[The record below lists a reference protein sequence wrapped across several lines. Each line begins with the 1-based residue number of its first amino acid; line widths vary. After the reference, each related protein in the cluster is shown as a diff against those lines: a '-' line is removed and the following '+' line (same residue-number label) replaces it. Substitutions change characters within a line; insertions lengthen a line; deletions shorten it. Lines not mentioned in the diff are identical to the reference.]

1 MEGTVAV
8 TARGKGWVER
18 PDCRLYYET
27 MGSGPALVFAHG
39 LGGNHL
45 SWWQQVPFFSGR
57 YTCVTYSHR
66 GFAPSTAPADGPRV
80 EEFGADLAALVEH
93 LGLKE
98 VVVVAQSMG
107 GWSALD
113 YAFTNPARL
122 KALVLSATSGAID
135 PASLDGEGAERFAAW
150 RAMSETALVEGQ
162 ARGEH
167 PAGGARMAAERPAL
181 HYLYRAMDELSAL
194 DKHQMRNRL
203 FSSRT
208 RPASDLGAISAP
220 TLWVTGEEDIV
231 FPSPMA
237 PFLARAMPRGEHVEI
252 PRVGHSG
259 YFENAAAFNAVVD
272 GFLARLG

>member
-1 MEGTVAV
+1 MAV

-18 PDCRLYYET
+18 PDCRIYYET

-45 SWWQQVPFFSGR
+45 SWWQQVPFFSRR

-66 GFAPSTAPADGPRV
+66 GFAPSSAPAEGPRV
-80 EEFGADLAALVEH
+80 EEFGADFAALIEH
-93 LGLKE
+93 LELDE
-98 VVVVAQSMG
+98 VVVIGQSMG

-113 YAFTNPARL
+113 YAFTKPARL

-135 PASLDGEGAERFAAW
+135 PASLDGEGADRLAAW
-150 RAMSETALVEGQ
+150 RAMSEAALGEGQ

-167 PAGGARMAAERPAL
+167 PAGGARMAAEQPAL

-194 DKHQMRNRL
+194 DKVLMRQRL
-203 FSSRT
+203 FASRT
-208 RPASDLGAISAP
+208 RPVSDLASVAVP

-231 FPSPMA
+231 FPSPVA
-237 PFLARAMPRGEHVEI
+237 PFLARAMPRGKHVEI

-259 YFENAAAFNAVVD
+259 YFEDAAAFNAVVD
-272 GFLARLG
+272 GFLRRLG

>member
-1 MEGTVAV
+1 MAEV
-8 TARGKGWVER
+8 ARGRGWVER
-18 PDCRLYYET
+18 PDCRIYYESV
-27 MGSGPALVFAHG
+27 GSGPALVFAHG

-45 SWWQQVPFFSGR
+45 SWWRQVPHFSVR

-66 GFAPSTAPADGPRV
+66 GFAPSTAPADGPRT

-93 LGLKE
+93 LGLND
-98 VVVVAQSMG
+98 VVVVGQSMG

-113 YAFTNPARL
+113 YAFAHPNRL

-135 PASLDGEGAERFAAW
+135 PASLDGEGGERFTAW
-150 RAMSETALVEGQ
+150 RAMSDAALGEGA

-167 PAGGARMAAERPAL
+167 PAAGARMAAEQPAL

-194 DKHQMRNRL
+194 DKVAMRHRL
-203 FSSRT
+203 FASRT
-208 RPASDLGAISAP
+208 RPIGDLAAVAVP

-231 FPSPMA
+231 FPSPVA

-259 YFENAAAFNAVVD
+259 YFEASGAFNAVVD
-272 GFLARLG
+272 DFLARLA